1 MKITKIIASLLI
13 VSAIAVLPGCSEIAG
28 MSEASAEDQKALS
41 SGVTEAPENAIGK
54 FLKEYETFEVTSS
67 DLNDGVWADII
78 SKTDIGENRSPQ
90 LSWSPVEGAD
100 SYVIYMVDSNTNGFL
115 HWKSGD
121 VTSTDLPQGWA
132 SAVEYAGPHIGHG
145 YTHVFDIYVIAVKS
159 SAGQLKGAVNSVN
172 PNLDEFIQMVD
183 TGEDGT
189 TGNIISYGKISG
201 AYTDSRFRGDR
212 TVDENKPYYM

>member
-1 MKITKIIASLLI
+1 MKISKIIASLLI
-13 VSAIAVLPGCSEIAG
+13 VSAITILPGCSEIAG
-28 MSEASAEDQKALS
+28 ISEASAEDQKALS

-100 SYVIYMVDSNTNGFL
+100 SYVIYMVDSNANGFL